1 MVLKQKSVALM
12 CSEADPLECH
22 RFAFLARYFHEHGFE
37 VWHVLKDAT
46 IVSHYNLEQRMINLY
61 LHAKRP
67 KLPEID
73 ELFGTYTVEDQL
85 YDAYRLKNKE
95 IGFRVEQEEYLD

>member
-1 MVLKQKSVALM
+1 M
-12 CSEADPLECH
+12 
-22 RFAFLARYFHEHGFE
+22 
-37 VWHVLKDAT
+37 
-46 IVSHYNLEQRMINLY
+46 IINLY

>member
-1 MVLKQKSVALM
+1 MLTVERTIGFQHKTGYANRTIKDLGVLLRSI
-12 CSEADPLECH
+12 
-22 RFAFLARYFHEHGFE
+22 
-37 VWHVLKDAT
+37 LKDAT
-46 IVSHYNLEQRMINLY
+46 IVSHYDLEQRMINLY